1 MSGYRQD
8 LCSLQLGRLLAGVG
22 GNTTHVSGRPRTL
35 WGRARRCF
43 DFFQKLFNVVQYF
56 GQLQDALVWS
66 AHNLMPDE
74 RWAPRGVP
82 RDKGK
87 YFASLY
93 TPSASGKWE
102 RQWDPHPRPPSP
114 GLKKTL

>member
-8 LCSLQLGRLLAGVG
+8 LRSLQLGRLLAGSAG
-22 GNTTHVSGRPRTL
+22 TPRTSRV
-35 WGRARRCF
+35 GRGHSGAVRRCF